1 MSGHSKW
8 STIKRKKAAV
18 DAKRG
23 KAYTKLIR
31 EITVAARAGGGDPE
45 SNPRLRT
52 AVDNARV
59 QNMPSDNI
67 EKAIKRGT
75 GELEGV
81 SYSEVTYEGY
91 GPGGVALFIE
101 CLTDNENRT
110 VASVRHILGKHGG
123 NLGKDGSV
131 AWMFDP
137 KGQILV
143 DAVSHDE
150 ESVFLVAIEAG
161 AEDVVAEEGYFRVT
175 TPFTAFQAVQDAL
188 HEAGIELEEAELAM
202 IPKSLVAVEGSTAE
216 RVLRLVDALEEEDD
230 VQKVAANFDIP
241 EEILARAS

>member
-8 STIKRKKAAV
+8 STIKRKKAAE

-23 KAYTKLIR
+23 KIFTKLIR
-31 EITVAARAGGGDPE
+31 EITVAARESGGDPE
-45 SNPRLRT
+45 ANPRLRT
-52 AVDNARV
+52 AVDNARA

-81 SYSEVTYEGY
+81 SYSRVTYEGY
-91 GPGGVALFIE
+91 APGGVALFIE

-110 VASVRHILGKHGG
+110 VAAIRHILGKHGG

-137 KGQILV
+137 KGRILV
-143 DAVSHDE
+143 DADAHDE
-150 ESVFLVAIEAG
+150 EAVFLVAIEAG
-161 AEDVVAEEGYFRVT
+161 AEDVATEEGYHRVMA
-175 TPFTAFQAVQDAL
+175 PLTAFQAVQDAL
-188 HEAGIELEEAELAM
+188 HEAGIELEEAELTM
-202 IPKSLVAVEGSTAE
+202 IPRSTVAVEGSTAE
-216 RVLRLVDALEEEDD
+216 RVLKLIDALEEEDD

>member
-8 STIKRKKAAV
+8 STIKRKKAAE

-23 KAYTKLIR
+23 QAFTKLIR
-31 EITVAARAGGGDPE
+31 EITVAAREGGGDPE

-52 AVDNARV
+52 AVDNARA

-81 SYSEVTYEGY
+81 SYSRVTYEGY
-91 GPGGVALFIE
+91 GAGGVALFIE
-101 CLTDNENRT
+101 CLTDNEKRT
-110 VASVRHILGKHGG
+110 VAAIRHILGKHGG

-143 DAVSHDE
+143 DANAHDE
-150 ESVFLVAIEAG
+150 EAVFLAAIEAG
-161 AEDVVAEEGYFRVT
+161 AEDVIAEEGYHRVM

-188 HEAGIELEEAELAM
+188 HAAGIEIEEAELAM
-202 IPKSLVAVEGSTAE
+202 IPKSTVAVEGSNAE
-216 RVLRLVDALEEEDD
+216 RVLRLIDALEEEDD